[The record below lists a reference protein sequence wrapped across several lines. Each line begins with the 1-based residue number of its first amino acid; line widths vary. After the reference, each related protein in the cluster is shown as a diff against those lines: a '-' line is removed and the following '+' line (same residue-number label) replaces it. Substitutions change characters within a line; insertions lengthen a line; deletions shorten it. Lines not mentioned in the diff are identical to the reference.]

1 METLAVAALTGAVS
15 SIATV
20 VALRTDI
27 TWIKLA
33 LEKLDNRVTALEHK
47 LAE

>member
-1 METLAVAALTGAVS
+1 METLTVAALTGAVS

-27 TWIKLA
+27 TWIKLT
-33 LEKLDNRVTALEHK
+33 LEKLDSRVTALEQK
-47 LAE
+47 IAE

>member
-1 METLAVAALTGAVS
+1 METLIVAGLTGAVS

-27 TWIKLA
+27 TWIKLTLAKHDERITA
-33 LEKLDNRVTALEHK
+33 LEKSPQ
-47 LAE
+47 